1 MQTSALA
8 ATRGQDGGWM
18 PQRLTDIDL
27 CAPGCTGGGGQAVC
41 IKFGQ
46 KKAGMGRA
54 IDFLRFNELVAGNWG
69 VVVLKQVNFKC
80 GSVCEL
86 SIVTLCLKI

>member
-1 MQTSALA
+1 
-8 ATRGQDGGWM
+8 M

-54 IDFLRFNELVAGNWG
+54 IDFLRFNELVAGN
-69 VVVLKQVNFKC
+69 
-80 GSVCEL
+80 
-86 SIVTLCLKI
+86 